1 MGTRSKALD
10 FAIRLEELI
19 IEIEDAGYRL
29 SLDPENGGHGA
40 DLDLMEGAVYRYTV
54 TTLEYRD

>member
-1 MGTRSKALD
+1 MATRSKALE
-10 FAIRLEELI
+10 FASRLEGLI
-19 IEIEDAGYRL
+19 TEIEDAGYRL
-29 SLDPENGGHGA
+29 ALDPEGGGHGA